1 MTDVTLKAL
10 AAERQ
15 VSVDRLV
22 QQFAD
27 AGIRKSADDSVSAQE
42 KQTLLAHL
50 NREAV
55 SGPDK
60 LTLQRK
66 TRSTLN
72 IPGTGGKSKSVQ
84 IEVRKKRTFVKRD
97 PQEAERLAAE
107 EQAQREA
114 EEQARREAEEQA
126 KREAQQKA
134 EREAAEQAKREAA
147 EKAKREA
154 AEKDKV
160 SNQQTDDMTKTA
172 QAEKARR
179 ENEAAELKR
188 KAEEEARRK
197 LEEEARRVAEEARRM
212 AEENKWTATPEPVE
226 DTSDYHVTTSQHAR
240 QAEDENDREVEGGRG
255 RGRNAKAARP
265 AKKGKHAESKADRE
279 EARAA
284 VRGGKGGKRK
294 GSSLQQ
300 GFQKPAQ
307 AVNRDVVIGETITVG
322 ELANK
327 MAVKGSQVIK
337 AMMKLGAMATIN
349 QVIDQETAQLVAEE
363 MGHKVILRR
372 ENELEEAV
380 MSDRDTG
387 AAAEPR
393 APVVTIMGHVDHGKT
408 SLLDYIRST
417 KVASGEAGGI
427 TQHIGAYHVETDNGM
442 ITFLDTPGHAAFTS
456 MRARGAQATDIVV
469 LVVAA
474 DDGVMPQTIEAIQH
488 AKAAGVPVVVAVNK
502 IDKPEADP
510 DRVKNELSQY
520 GILPEEW
527 GGQHAKA
534 AGVPVVVAVNKID
547 KPEADPD
554 RVKNE
559 LSQYGILPEEWGGE
573 SQFVHVSAKAGTGI
587 DELLDAILLQ
597 AEVLELKAVRKGMAS
612 GAVIESFLDKGR
624 GPVATVLVREGT
636 LHKGDIVLCG
646 FEYAVCM
653 ASGAVIESFLDKG
666 RGPVATVLVR
676 EGTLHKGD
684 IVLCG
689 FEYGRVRAMR
699 NELGQEV
706 LEAGPSIPVEI
717 LGLSGVPAAGD
728 EVTVVRDEK
737 KAREVALYRQGKF
750 REVKLA
756 RQQKSKLENMFANM
770 TEGEVHEVNI
780 VLKADVQGSVEAI
793 SDSLLKLSTDEVKV
807 KIIGSGVGGITE
819 TDATLAAASNAIL
832 VGFNVRADA
841 SARKVIES
849 ESLDLR
855 YYSVIYNLIDEVK
868 AAMSGMLSPEL
879 KQQIIGLAEVRD
891 VFKSPKFGAIAGC
904 MVTEG
909 TIKRHNPIRVLRDN
923 VVIYEG
929 ELESLRRFKDDVNEV
944 RNGMECGIGVKNYND
959 VRVGDMIE
967 VFEIIEIQR
976 TIA

>member
-1 MTDVTLKAL
+1 MTDVTVKTL
-10 AAERQ
+10 AAEIQ
-15 VSVDRLV
+15 TSVDRLV

-27 AGIRKSADDSVSAQE
+27 AGIPKSADDSVTAQE
-42 KQTLLAHL
+42 KQTLLSHL
-50 NREAV
+50 NREHGSA
-55 SGPDK
+55 PDK

-72 IPGTGGKSKSVQ
+72 VPGTGGKSKSVQ
-84 IEVRKKRTFVKRD
+84 IEVRKTRTFVKRD

-114 EEQARREAEEQA
+114 EDQAQREAEATA
-126 KREAQQKA
+126 KREAELKA
-134 EREAAEQAKREAA
+134 EREAA
-147 EKAKREA
+147 EKAKRDASDKVKRDA

-160 SNQQTDDMTKTA
+160 SNQQTDEMTKTA
-172 QAEKARR
+172 QTDKARR

-197 LEEEARRVAEEARRM
+197 LEEDARRVAEEARRM
-212 AEENKWTATPEPVE
+212 AEENAGVWAEQEKAKGEE
-226 DTSDYHVTTSQHAR
+226 DKSDYHVTTSQHAR
-240 QAEDENDREVEGGRG
+240 QAEDENDREVEAGRS
-255 RGRNAKAARP
+255 RARTATKAARP
-265 AKKGKHAESKADRE
+265 QKKGNKHSESKADRE

-284 VRGGKGGKRK
+284 GRGGKGGKRK

-387 AAAEPR
+387 AAAEAR

-488 AKAAGVPVVVAVNK
+488 AKAAQVPVVVAVNK
-502 IDKPEADP
+502 IDKPEADM

-520 GILPEEW
+520 G
-527 GGQHAKA
+527 
-534 AGVPVVVAVNKID
+534 VM
-547 KPEADPD
+547 
-554 RVKNE
+554 
-559 LSQYGILPEEWGGE
+559 PEEWGGE
-573 SQFVHVSAKAGTGI
+573 SQFIPVSAKAGTGI
-587 DELLDAILLQ
+587 DDLLNAILLQ
-597 AEVLELKAVRKGMAS
+597 AEVLELKAVRNGMAS

-636 LHKGDIVLCG
+636 LN
-646 FEYAVCM
+646 
-653 ASGAVIESFLDKG
+653 
-666 RGPVATVLVR
+666 
-676 EGTLHKGD
+676 KGD

-699 NELGQEV
+699 NELGLEV

-770 TEGEVHEVNI
+770 TEGEVHEVNV

-841 SARKVIES
+841 SARKVIDS

-855 YYSVIYNLIDEVK
+855 YYSVIYHLIDEVK

-967 VFEIIEIQR
+967 VFEIIEIKR
-976 TIA
+976 SID

>member
-1 MTDVTLKAL
+1 MTDVTVKSL
-10 AAERQ
+10 ATEIQ
-15 VSVDRLV
+15 TPVERLV

-27 AGIRKSADDSVSAQE
+27 AGIPKAADDSVTAQE

-50 NREAV
+50 NREHG
-55 SGPDK
+55 STPDK

-66 TRSTLN
+66 TRSTLS

-84 IEVRKKRTFVKRD
+84 IEVRKTRTFVKRD

-114 EEQARREAEEQA
+114 EEQAQREAVETA
-126 KREAQQKA
+126 KREAVLKA
-134 EREAAEQAKREAA
+134 EREAA
-147 EKAKREA
+147 EKAKRDAHDKAKRDA

-160 SNQQTDDMTKTA
+160 SNQQTDEMTKTA
-172 QAEKARR
+172 QTEKARR

-197 LEEEARRVAEEARRM
+197 LEEDARRVAEEARRM
-212 AEENKWTATPEPVE
+212 AEENAGVWAEQEKAKGEE
-226 DTSDYHVTTSQHAR
+226 DKSDYHVTTSQHAR
-240 QAEDENDREVEGGRG
+240 QAEDENDREVEGNRS
-255 RGRNAKAARP
+255 RTRTATKAARP
-265 AKKGKHAESKADRE
+265 QKKGNKHAESKADRE

-284 VRGGKGGKRK
+284 GRGGKGGKRK

-322 ELANK
+322 DLANK

-363 MGHKVILRR
+363 MGHKVTLRR

-387 AAAEPR
+387 AAAESR

-488 AKAAGVPVVVAVNK
+488 AKAAQVPVVVAVNK
-502 IDKPEADP
+502 IDKPEADM
-510 DRVKNELSQY
+510 DRVKTELSQY
-520 GILPEEW
+520 G
-527 GGQHAKA
+527 
-534 AGVPVVVAVNKID
+534 VM
-547 KPEADPD
+547 
-554 RVKNE
+554 
-559 LSQYGILPEEWGGE
+559 PEEWGGE
-573 SQFVHVSAKAGTGI
+573 SQFIPVSAKAGTGI
-587 DELLDAILLQ
+587 DDLLNAILLQ
-597 AEVLELKAVRKGMAS
+597 AEVLELKAVRNGMAS

-636 LHKGDIVLCG
+636 LN
-646 FEYAVCM
+646 
-653 ASGAVIESFLDKG
+653 
-666 RGPVATVLVR
+666 
-676 EGTLHKGD
+676 KGD

-699 NELGQEV
+699 NEL
-706 LEAGPSIPVEI
+706 
-717 LGLSGVPAAGD
+717 
-728 EVTVVRDEK
+728 
-737 KAREVALYRQGKF
+737 GKF

-770 TEGEVHEVNI
+770 TDGEVHEVNV

-841 SARKVIES
+841 SARKVIDS

-855 YYSVIYNLIDEVK
+855 YYSVIYHLIDEVK

-976 TIA
+976 SIA

>member
-1 MTDVTLKAL
+1 MTDVTVKSL
-10 AAERQ
+10 AAEIQ
-15 VSVDRLV
+15 TPVDRLV

-27 AGIRKSADDSVSAQE
+27 AGINKSEVDSVTQQE
-42 KQTLLAHL
+42 KETLLAHL
-50 NREAV
+50 NREHGSA
-55 SGPDK
+55 PNK

-72 IPGTGGKSKSVQ
+72 IPSTGGKSKSVQ
-84 IEVRKKRTFVKRD
+84 IEVRKKRTYVNT
-97 PQEAERLAAE
+97 PEAEQAKAE

-114 EEQARREAEEQA
+114 EEQAQREAEAAAQKIAEEKA
-126 KREAQQKA
+126 KRAA
-134 EREAAEQAKREAA
+134 EEQAKREAA
-147 EKAKREA
+147 EKAKRQA
-154 AEKDKV
+154 AEKEKV
-160 SNQQTDDMTKTA
+160 TNQQTDEKTKPA
-172 QAEKARR
+172 QTDKARR
-179 ENEAAELKR
+179 EAEAAELKR
-188 KAEEEARRK
+188 SVEEETRRK
-197 LEEEARRVAEEARRM
+197 VEEDAKRVAEEARKM
-212 AEENKWTATPEPVE
+212 AAENEGKWPEPVTE
-226 DTSDYHVTTSQHAR
+226 QTESADYHVTTSQHAR
-240 QAEDENDREVEGGRG
+240 AAEDENDAKVEGDRRSRTRG
-255 RGRNAKAARP
+255 GKATKQ
-265 AKKGKHAESKADRE
+265 KKGNKLSESKADRE
-279 EARAA
+279 EARA
-284 VRGGKGGKRK
+284 VGRKGKRK
-294 GSSLQQ
+294 PSTLQQ
-300 GFQKPAQ
+300 SFNKPVV
-307 AVNRDVVIGETITVG
+307 AVNRDVVIGETVTVA

-372 ENELEEAV
+372 ENELEEAL

-387 AAAEPR
+387 TEAAAEHR

-427 TQHIGAYHVETDNGM
+427 TQHIGAYHVETENGM

-488 AKAAGVPVVVAVNK
+488 AKAANVPVVVAVNK

-510 DRVKNELSQY
+510 DRVKTELSQY
-520 GILPEEW
+520 GI
-527 GGQHAKA
+527 Q
-534 AGVPVVVAVNKID
+534 
-547 KPEADPD
+547 
-554 RVKNE
+554 
-559 LSQYGILPEEWGGE
+559 PEEWGGE
-573 SQFVHVSAKAGTGI
+573 SQFINVSAKAGIGI
-587 DELLDAILLQ
+587 DELLNAILLQ
-597 AEVLELKAVRKGMAS
+597 AEVLELKAVRTGMAS
-612 GAVIESFLDKGR
+612 GVVIESFLDKGR
-624 GPVATVLVREGT
+624 GPVATVLVQQGT
-636 LHKGDIVLCG
+636 LN
-646 FEYAVCM
+646 
-653 ASGAVIESFLDKG
+653 
-666 RGPVATVLVR
+666 
-676 EGTLHKGD
+676 KGD

-699 NELGQEV
+699 DELGRDITS
-706 LEAGPSIPVEI
+706 AGPSIPVEI
-717 LGLSGVPAAGD
+717 LGLSSVPAAGD

-770 TEGEVHEVNI
+770 TEGEVSELNI
-780 VLKADVQGSVEAI
+780 VIKSDVQGSCEAI
-793 SDSLLKLSTDEVKV
+793 CDSLEKLSTDEVKV
-807 KIIGSGVGGITE
+807 RIVGSGVGGITE
-819 TDATLAAASNAIL
+819 TDATLAAASGAIIL
-832 VGFNVRADA
+832 GFNVRADA
-841 SARKVIES
+841 SARRVVET
-849 ESLDLR
+849 EGLDLR
-855 YYSVIYNLIDEVK
+855 YYSVIYSLIDEVK
-868 AAMSGMLSPEL
+868 QAMSGMLAPEY

-909 TIKRHNPIRVLRDN
+909 VIKRNNPIRVLRDN

-959 VRVGDMIE
+959 VRTGDVIE
-967 VFEIIEIQR
+967 VFEIIEIKR
-976 TIA
+976 TID

>member
-1 MTDVTLKAL
+1 MTDVTVKSL
-10 AAERQ
+10 AAEIQ
-15 VSVDRLV
+15 TPVDRLV

-27 AGIRKSADDSVSAQE
+27 AGIPKSADDSVTAQE

-50 NREAV
+50 NREHG
-55 SGPDK
+55 STPDK

-84 IEVRKKRTFVKRD
+84 IEVRKTRTFVKRD

-114 EEQARREAEEQA
+114 EEQAQREAEATA
-126 KREAQQKA
+126 KREAELKA
-134 EREAAEQAKREAA
+134 EREAA
-147 EKAKREA
+147 EKAKRDASEKAKRDA

-160 SNQQTDDMTKTA
+160 SNQQTDEMTKTA
-172 QAEKARR
+172 QTEKARR

-197 LEEEARRVAEEARRM
+197 LEEDARRVAEEARRM
-212 AEENKWTATPEPVE
+212 AEENAGVWAEQEKAKGDE
-226 DTSDYHVTTSQHAR
+226 DKSDYHVTTSQHAR
-240 QAEDENDREVEGGRG
+240 QAEDENDREVEAGRS
-255 RGRNAKAARP
+255 RTRTAAKAARP
-265 AKKGKHAESKADRE
+265 QKKGNKHAESKADRE

-284 VRGGKGGKRK
+284 GRGGKGGKRK
-294 GSSLQQ
+294 GSTLQQ

-387 AAAEPR
+387 AAAEAR

-427 TQHIGAYHVETDNGM
+427 TQHIGAYHVETENGM

-488 AKAAGVPVVVAVNK
+488 AKAAQVPVVVAVNK
-502 IDKPEADP
+502 IDKPEADM

-520 GILPEEW
+520 G
-527 GGQHAKA
+527 
-534 AGVPVVVAVNKID
+534 VM
-547 KPEADPD
+547 
-554 RVKNE
+554 
-559 LSQYGILPEEWGGE
+559 PEEWGGE
-573 SQFVHVSAKAGTGI
+573 SQFIPVSAKAGTGI
-587 DELLDAILLQ
+587 DDLLNAILLQ
-597 AEVLELKAVRKGMAS
+597 AEVLELKAVRNGMAS

-636 LHKGDIVLCG
+636 LN
-646 FEYAVCM
+646 
-653 ASGAVIESFLDKG
+653 
-666 RGPVATVLVR
+666 
-676 EGTLHKGD
+676 KGD

-770 TEGEVHEVNI
+770 TEGEVHEVNV

-807 KIIGSGVGGITE
+807 NIIGSGVGGITE

-841 SARKVIES
+841 SARKVIDS

-855 YYSVIYNLIDEVK
+855 YYSVIYHLIDEVK

>member
-1 MTDVTLKAL
+1 MTDVTVKTL
-10 AAERQ
+10 AAEIQ
-15 VSVDRLV
+15 TSVDRLV

-27 AGIRKSADDSVSAQE
+27 AGIPKSADDSVSAQE

-50 NREAV
+50 NRENGSA
-55 SGPDK
+55 PDK

-84 IEVRKKRTFVKRD
+84 IEVRKTRTFVKRD

-114 EEQARREAEEQA
+114 EEQARREAEEAA

-147 EKAKREA
+147 DKAKREA

-212 AEENKWTATPEPVE
+212 AEENEKNGVNNAEPVE

-255 RGRNAKAARP
+255 RTRSTKAARP
-265 AKKGKHAESKADRE
+265 AKKGNKHAESKADRE

-284 VRGGKGGKRK
+284 VRGGKGGKQRK
-294 GSSLQQ
+294 GSALQQ

-322 ELANK
+322 DLANK

-387 AAAEPR
+387 AAAEAR

-520 GILPEEW
+520 GIMPE
-527 GGQHAKA
+527 
-534 AGVPVVVAVNKID
+534 D
-547 KPEADPD
+547 
-554 RVKNE
+554 
-559 LSQYGILPEEWGGE
+559 WGGE

-636 LHKGDIVLCG
+636 LN
-646 FEYAVCM
+646 
-653 ASGAVIESFLDKG
+653 
-666 RGPVATVLVR
+666 
-676 EGTLHKGD
+676 KGD

-855 YYSVIYNLIDEVK
+855 YYSVIYHLIDEVK

-967 VFEIIEIQR
+967 VFEIIEIKR

>member
-1 MTDVTLKAL
+1 MTDVTIKAL
-10 AAERQ
+10 ASEIQ
-15 VSVDRLV
+15 TSVDRLI

-27 AGIRKSADDSVSAQE
+27 AGIRKSADDSVTAQE
-42 KQTLLAHL
+42 KQTLLTHL
-50 NREAV
+50 NREHGSA
-55 SGPDK
+55 PDK

-114 EEQARREAEEQA
+114 EEQARREAEESA
-126 KREAQQKA
+126 KREAQLKA
-134 EREAAEQAKREAA
+134 EREAAEQAKRELAD
-147 EKAKREA
+147 KAKREA

-172 QAEKARR
+172 QAEKIRR

-188 KAEEEARRK
+188 KSEEEARRK

-212 AEENKWTATPEPVE
+212 AQENEKNWTEAPETPEE
-226 DTSDYHVTTSQHAR
+226 TTDYHVTTSQHAR
-240 QAEDENDREVEGGRG
+240 QAEDDNDREVEGGRG

-265 AKKGKHAESKADRE
+265 AKKGNKHAESKADRE

-284 VRGGKGGKRK
+284 VRGGKGGKHRK
-294 GSSLQQ
+294 GSALQQ

-307 AVNRDVVIGETITVG
+307 AVNRDVIIGETITVG
-322 ELANK
+322 DLANK

-527 GGQHAKA
+527 GG
-534 AGVPVVVAVNKID
+534 
-547 KPEADPD
+547 
-554 RVKNE
+554 
-559 LSQYGILPEEWGGE
+559 E

-587 DELLDAILLQ
+587 DDLLDAILLQ
-597 AEVLELKAVRKGMAS
+597 AEVLELKAVRNG
-612 GAVIESFLDKGR
+612 
-624 GPVATVLVREGT
+624 
-636 LHKGDIVLCG
+636 
-646 FEYAVCM
+646 M

-841 SARKVIES
+841 SARKVIDA
-849 ESLDLR
+849 ESLDPR
-855 YYSVIYNLIDEVK
+855 YYSVIYHLIDEVK

-976 TIA
+976 TID

>member
-1 MTDVTLKAL
+1 MTDVTVKTL
-10 AAERQ
+10 AAEIQ
-15 VSVDRLV
+15 TSVDRLV

-27 AGIRKSADDSVSAQE
+27 AGIRKSAEDSVTAQE

-50 NREAV
+50 NREHG

-66 TRSTLN
+66 TRSTLS
-72 IPGTGGKSKSVQ
+72 IQGTGGKSKSVQ

-107 EQAQREA
+107 EEAKREA
-114 EEQARREAEEQA
+114 EDKARREAEEAA
-126 KREAQQKA
+126 KREAEEKA
-134 EREAAEQAKREAA
+134 KRDAEERAKREADEKA
-147 EKAKREA
+147 KRESADKAKREA
-154 AEKDKV
+154 AENSKV
-160 SNQQTDDMTKTA
+160 SNQQSDEMTRTA
-172 QAEKARR
+172 QGEKARR
-179 ENEAAELKR
+179 EAEAQDLKR

-197 LEEEARRVAEEARRM
+197 LEENARRVAEEARRM
-212 AEENKWTATPEPVE
+212 AEENESRWNASSDKEE
-226 DTSDYHVTTSQHAR
+226 ESSDYHVTTSHHAR
-240 QAEDENDREVEGGRG
+240 QAEDDSDREVEGGRG

-265 AKKGKHAESKADRE
+265 AKKGNKHAESKADRE

-284 VRGGKGGKRK
+284 IRGGKGGKQRK
-294 GSSLQQ
+294 GSALQQ
-300 GFQKPAQ
+300 SFQKPAQ
-307 AVNRDVVIGETITVG
+307 AVNRDVVIGETLTVG

-488 AKAAGVPVVVAVNK
+488 AKAA
-502 IDKPEADP
+502 
-510 DRVKNELSQY
+510 Q
-520 GILPEEW
+520 
-527 GGQHAKA
+527 
-534 AGVPVVVAVNKID
+534 VPVVVAVNKID

-587 DELLDAILLQ
+587 DDLLDAILLQ
-597 AEVLELKAVRKGMAS
+597 AEVLELKAVRNG
-612 GAVIESFLDKGR
+612 
-624 GPVATVLVREGT
+624 
-636 LHKGDIVLCG
+636 
-646 FEYAVCM
+646 M

-699 NELGQEV
+699 DELGREV

-841 SARKVIES
+841 SARKVIEA

-976 TIA
+976 SID

>member
-1 MTDVTLKAL
+1 MTDVTVKKL
-10 AAERQ
+10 AAEIET
-15 VSVDRLV
+15 SVDRLV

-27 AGIRKSADDSVSAQE
+27 AGIPKSADDSVSAQE

-50 NREAV
+50 NRENGSA
-55 SGPDK
+55 PDK

-84 IEVRKKRTFVKRD
+84 IEVRKTRTFVKRD

-114 EEQARREAEEQA
+114 EEQARREAEEAA

-147 EKAKREA
+147 DKAKREA

-212 AEENKWTATPEPVE
+212 AEENEKNGVDAAEPTE

-265 AKKGKHAESKADRE
+265 AKKGNKHAESKADRE

-284 VRGGKGGKRK
+284 VRGGKGGKQRK
-294 GSSLQQ
+294 GSTLQQ

-527 GGQHAKA
+527 GG
-534 AGVPVVVAVNKID
+534 
-547 KPEADPD
+547 
-554 RVKNE
+554 
-559 LSQYGILPEEWGGE
+559 E

-597 AEVLELKAVRKGMAS
+597 AEVLELKAVRNG
-612 GAVIESFLDKGR
+612 
-624 GPVATVLVREGT
+624 
-636 LHKGDIVLCG
+636 
-646 FEYAVCM
+646 M

-699 NELGQEV
+699 NELSQEV

-891 VFKSPKFGAIAGC
+891 VFKSPKFGAVAGC